1 MVDLSSIFQALAAV
15 AASLNIYE
23 FFSKRNVIQS
33 MWFLKKL
40 YGVDKSTRP
49 QYILPPSPLTLSS

>member
-1 MVDLSSIFQALAAV
+1 MVDLLSIFQALAAA
-15 AASLNIYE
+15 AASLKIYE

-40 YGVDKSTRP
+40 YGVDKFTRP
-49 QYILPPSPLTLSS
+49 QYILLPSPLTLFS